1 MSESEYFYYGQGKLS
16 VAVRNSLAGTIGHYV
31 WVGDVS
37 AFSLKPTVDMIKHR
51 ENFSGQN
58 SLLRNIAHTR
68 DLNIDITFAE
78 FRPSGLARDL
88 YGNNV
93 AVAAGTVT
101 GEALPS
107 GLVAGDEVRLAN
119 PGVSAVVIT
128 DSAGSAATL
137 VEGTDYAVDLNF
149 GKITIL
155 NVGTYVQPF
164 HAAYSYGKRTDTG
177 ILTSAQ
183 PDIAILYEGVNLAEN
198 NAPVIAEIYKVAP
211 ATAQEIMLITTGN
224 DTAGRQ
230 VTGAALL
237 DSLKPANGPLGRYGR
252 ITQVG
257 V

>member
-1 MSESEYFYYGQGKLS
+1 MSETEYFYYGQGKLS
-16 VAVRNSLAGTIGHYV
+16 IAVRNSLAGTIGHYV
-31 WVGDVS
+31 WAGDVS
-37 AFSLKPTVDMIKHR
+37 AFSLKPTVELIKHR
-51 ENFSGQN
+51 ESNSGQN
-58 SLLRNIAHTR
+58 SLIRNVSHAR

-78 FRPSGLARDL
+78 FRPGGLARDL

-93 AVAAGTVT
+93 VVPAGTVT
-101 GEALPS
+101 GESLPV
-107 GLVAGDEVRLAN
+107 GLLVGDEVRLAN

-128 DSAGSAATL
+128 DSAGTPATL
-137 VEGTDYAVDLNF
+137 VAGTDYIVDLNF
-149 GKITIL
+149 GKVTIL

-164 HAAYSYGKRTDTG
+164 KAAYSYGKRTDTG
-177 ILTSAQ
+177 ILTAAQ
-183 PDIAILYEGVNLAEN
+183 PEIALLYEGVNLAEN

-211 ATAQEIMLITTGN
+211 AVAQEIMLITTGT

-237 DSLKPANGPLGRYGR
+237 DSLRPATGPLGQFGR